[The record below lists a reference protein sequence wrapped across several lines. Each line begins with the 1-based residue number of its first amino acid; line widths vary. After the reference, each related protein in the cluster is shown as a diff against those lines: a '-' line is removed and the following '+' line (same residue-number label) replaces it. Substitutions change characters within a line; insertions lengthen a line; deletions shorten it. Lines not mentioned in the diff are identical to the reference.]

1 VKESELML
9 SNISE
14 IWPLV
19 LSAVFVIIWLIRL
32 EAKVLYLEKQ
42 NEHRLENDKMIWD
55 KFEAVQSTLTNI
67 LQSLARLE
75 GKLEGRHDNM

>member
-1 VKESELML
+1 ML
-9 SNISE
+9 SNISDV
-14 IWPLV
+14 WPLI

-42 NEHRLENDKMIWD
+42 NEHRLENDKMIWE
-55 KFEAVQSTLTNI
+55 KFEALQSTLTTI

-75 GKLEGRHDNM
+75 GKLEGRHDHV